1 LFEILTGRSLFVG
14 ESMSDV
20 LAEVLKTA
28 PDFALLPSDTPV
40 PVRRLLRR
48 CLHKDKQRRLLDIE
62 VIQFEIADALEGAE
76 LPDAPCVGLTP
87 APVSRRTGRLVATA
101 PEGGTGPG
109 PTLDMLFVQHWFEEL
124 TDLVPVN

>member
-76 LPDAPCVGLTP
+76 VPDAPCVGLTP
-87 APVSRRTGRLVATA
+87 APVSRRTG
-101 PEGGTGPG
+101 PG
-109 PTLDMLFVQHWFEEL
+109 PALDMLFVQHWFEEL